1 MPEQE
6 LVERLEGQPPGQQEL
21 EVDQRLGQ
29 EELGP
34 ALVQLLEQEP
44 R

>member
-6 LVERLEGQPPGQQEL
+6 LVERLEVQPPGQQEL
-21 EVDQRLGQ
+21 GVVRRLGQ
-29 EELGP
+29 EELGL